1 LRPLKNSIPMKIKN
15 LIYRYLPLIL
25 PFLFMVVRPVQLPG
39 QESQKPSGPAPGDSI
54 RIDSIAISRNWM
66 TWDRIIKNEL
76 LFGAGEWVRYGEIDT
91 SMNKVWNI
99 GNFADVSYTINETPD
114 GNILEIEA
122 LDALQIYPV
131 ITIDHSSENDYNY
144 RLGIGDENF
153 LGSNSELKIVWDKKP
168 TGATWDFRFKMPRQ
182 LMFMN
187 MTAEVGT
194 KVGLDTRVFYDR
206 VITEVDGKKEAE
218 YQTRM
223 IAPYHKLDV
232 YANIGNPW
240 HLDYRY
246 RFSPDLSLRYMQ
258 DAYDSTLLSQEEL
271 ELGVHP
277 EDATY
282 RFFNIAV
289 SENIGTV
296 DKQRHRK
303 NGYTAGLSFDY
314 FIGLQGTR
322 SHYALNFNGEFHRTL
337 TPVIQL
343 STWLRTGVTNADD
356 QYRFIKGS
364 SDVLGLRWGEI
375 YGKKYYSAYAGI
387 HFTWLNS
394 KWLSLEN
401 AYFLNWGNG
410 ADTYADLFRSKQKFS
425 VGTSLEIRIPVVSW
439 INFRFTFMYAGP
451 GTEWFKF
458 NM

>member
-1 LRPLKNSIPMKIKN
+1 VLCQPSRL
-15 LIYRYLPLIL
+15 
-25 PFLFMVVRPVQLPG
+25 QG
-39 QESQKPSGPAPGDSI
+39 QQAKREDHHWKDSV
-54 RIDSIAISRNWM
+54 RIDRIEISRNWM

-76 LFGAGEWVRYGEIDT
+76 LFEEGDYVRYGEIDT

-99 GNFADVSYTINETPD
+99 GNFADVSYTIEETAE
-114 GNILEIEA
+114 GNVMKIEA

-131 ITIDHSSENDYNY
+131 LTVDHSSENDYNY
-144 RLGIGDENF
+144 RIGVGDENF

-182 LMFMN
+182 LMYMN
-187 MTAEVGT
+187 MTAEIGT

-206 VITEVDGKKEAE
+206 IITEVDGKKEAE

-223 IAPYHKLDV
+223 IAPYHKLDI
-232 YANIGNPW
+232 YTIIGNPW

-258 DAYDSTLLSQEEL
+258 DEYDSTLLSQEDL

-277 EDATY
+277 EDDTY
-282 RFFNIAV
+282 RFFNITV
-289 SENIGTV
+289 SESIGTV

-303 NGYTAGLSFDY
+303 NGYTAGVSYDY
-314 FIGLQGTR
+314 FIGLKGTR
-322 SHYALNFNGEFHRTL
+322 SHHAVNVNGEFHRTL
-337 TPVIQL
+337 TPLIQI
-343 STWLRTGVTNADD
+343 STWLKTGITNAND

-375 YGKKYYSAYAGI
+375 YGRTYYSAYAGT
-387 HFTWLNS
+387 HFTWLNT

-410 ADTYADLFRSKQKFS
+410 ADSYSDLFREKQKFS

-451 GTEWFKF
+451 GSEWFKF